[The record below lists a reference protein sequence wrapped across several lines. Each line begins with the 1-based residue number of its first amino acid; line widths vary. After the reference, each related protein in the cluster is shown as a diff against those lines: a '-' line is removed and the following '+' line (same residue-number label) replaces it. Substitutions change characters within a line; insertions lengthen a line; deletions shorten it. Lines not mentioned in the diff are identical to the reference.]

1 MNIKNIFT
9 IALISGTLFTSCN
22 NDPKKSKDNLE
33 EQKSTIDIKL
43 LVGSWEDQSESALN
57 FSLLSDGTAQSDNM
71 ETLVY
76 KQWNVKNNQLYLV
89 AESIGNRTSS
99 IDTMVYDIQQ
109 LDENQMVLK
118 RDELIF
124 TYKRQTKPSH

>member
-33 EQKSTIDIKL
+33 EQKSTIDTKL

-118 RDELIF
+118 RDALIF

>member
-1 MNIKNIFT
+1 MIQ
-9 IALISGTLFTSCN
+9 
-22 NDPKKSKDNLE
+22 KKSKDNLE
-33 EQKSTIDIKL
+33 EQKSTIDTKL